1 MKTIMVVDDEEDTRS
16 TIKSVLEDEGL
27 NVVSA
32 VNGQDCLNKLKK
44 IKPDLIL
51 LDIMMPGLTSKEII
65 AAIRKKK
72 YKPLIKIIFLTVV
85 RFAEMTQKDIM
96 NGDVVDFIEK
106 PFDTPDLIKRIKKAL
121 KIK

>member
-1 MKTIMVVDDEEDTRS
+1 MKTIMVVDDEEDTRL
-16 TIKSVLEDEGL
+16 TVKSILEDEGFKVEL
-27 NVVSA
+27 A
-32 VNGQDCLNKLKK
+32 VHGRDCLNKLKK

-51 LDIMMPGLTSKEII
+51 LDIMIPGLTSKEII

-85 RFAEMTQKDIM
+85 RFAEMTQKGL

-106 PFDTPDLIKRIKKAL
+106 PFDTPNLIKRIKKAL